1 MMGPLSDGPP
11 NQTTGLMLHMIT
23 RLEVAL
29 PMLKLFDA
37 AFT

>member
-1 MMGPLSDGPP
+1 MMGPLSDGMP
-11 NQTTGLMLHMIT
+11 NQTTGVMLRMIT

>member
-1 MMGPLSDGPP
+1 MMGPLSNGLP
-11 NQTTGLMLHMIT
+11 NQTTGLMLHVIT
-23 RLEVAL
+23 RLEVAF